1 MTFYY
6 RFTNQSNNRTDLTH
20 MKKWFTHVSDKTNW
34 RIVELPNGYYQS
46 EYKPLTCEDGCDPCD
61 CNWIDT
67 TRRETLEGA
76 ERAIDSSIEHYR
88 RKLRAFEGPRVVKTF
103 DNEQET

>member
-46 EYKPLTCEDGCDPCD
+46 EYKPLTCEDG
-61 CNWIDT
+61 
-67 TRRETLEGA
+67 L
-76 ERAIDSSIEHYR
+76 
-88 RKLRAFEGPRVVKTF
+88 
-103 DNEQET
+103 